1 MAAPILR
8 LARLK
13 DVRDEDKEFLAPVLS
28 LVETPAS
35 PLRSAMVLVICAAVT
50 SMILW
55 ACLSSLDIFAL
66 APGKVQPSGLS
77 KIVQPLEPGR
87 VSAIHVANG
96 SLVSSGDV
104 LAELDPTETKAD
116 QDALARSLQSAD
128 AEIVRR
134 QAAIAWA
141 DKRDAAPPELSFPK
155 SVGAD
160 IAQGETRVLQA
171 DISQLTASVETA
183 NAQIRQKRAEYQKLE
198 NSLAARRQLLAVL
211 KERVDM
217 RDHLDGLGQ
226 GYRARVIDALQEYE
240 RERINLANE
249 EGLVAEN
256 KAAIDM
262 LEQKIRETV
271 STFVAEQNTQLLEAE
286 RKRSSLQE
294 DVVKATSR
302 AQRAVLRA
310 PISGTVQELALTTVG
325 QVVTT
330 GQILL
335 KIVPLEGPIEVEAQV
350 QNGDIGFVEE
360 GQPAVVKVEAFPFT
374 RYGTLSGRITKV
386 SREAVDDSNV
396 MAQPAGTATAHA
408 SAMSGA
414 PSGPTQRLVFPVTIQ
429 LSQHAM
435 SIEGKEIALQPGM
448 IVTAEIKT
456 GERRAIDYL
465 LSPLREIV
473 ASSGHER

>member
-1 MAAPILR
+1 MAAPTLR
-8 LARLK
+8 LARLRNVK
-13 DVRDEDKEFLAPVLS
+13 EEDKEFLAPVLS

-35 PLRSAMVLVICAAVT
+35 PLRSAMVIVICAAVS
-50 SMILW
+50 SMIVW

-96 SLVSSGDV
+96 SQVTSGDV

-116 QDALARSLQSAD
+116 RDASARNLQSAE
-128 AEIVRR
+128 AEIIRR
-134 QAAIAWA
+134 QGAIAWA
-141 DKRDAAPPELSFPK
+141 DKRDATPPALLFPK
-155 SVGAD
+155 SIGAD
-160 IAQGETRVLQA
+160 IAEGEIRVLQA
-171 DISQLTASVETA
+171 DISQLIASIETA
-183 NAQIRQKRAEYQKLE
+183 NAQIRQKRAEYDKLE

-249 EGLVAEN
+249 VGLIAEN

-350 QNGDIGFVEE
+350 ENGDIGFVEE

-386 SREAVDDSNV
+386 SREAVGDSNM
-396 MAQPAGTATAHA
+396 MAPTAAIAAAHG
-408 SAMSGA
+408 STQSGA
-414 PSGPTQRLVFPVTIQ
+414 PGSQSQRLVFPVTIQ
-429 LSQHAM
+429 LSQRAM
-435 SIEGKEIALQPGM
+435 NIEGKEIALQPGM
-448 IVTAEIKT
+448 TVTAEIKT
-456 GERRAIDYL
+456 GERRAIDYV

-473 ASSGHER
+473 ASSAHER